1 MTEEVK
7 EHLQTSIIVN
17 FHHVSWYPPCTH
29 TAVSQLYMDSVGYS
43 FTNHS
48 IVRLSARIK
57 NVTSHSYSK
66 LGHVSVLLRS
76 TAGGVLN
83 AILPSNDRE
92 ADSKD

>member
-1 MTEEVK
+1 VTEEVK

-17 FHHVSWYPPCTH
+17 FHHISWYPTRTH
-29 TAVSQLYMDSVGYS
+29 IAVFQMYMDSVGYS

-48 IVRLSARIK
+48 IVRHSASIK
-57 NVTSHSYSK
+57 NVTSHHYSK